1 MANERTLMNVT
12 IIEPESPPKVGGG
25 NRVAESSSPQQHAE
39 DSDGTALNPNG
50 SAIPDDEQQVPT
62 LIKPKK
68 TTKVSTFN
76 FQHPNSQ
83 RRLAHQR
90 ANL

>member
-50 SAIPDDEQQVPT
+50 SAIPDDEQRVPT

-68 TTKVSTFN
+68 TTKYQLSTSK
-76 FQHPNSQ
+76 QPKKTGASTS
-83 RRLAHQR
+83 
-90 ANL
+90 

>member
-1 MANERTLMNVT
+1 MANERTLMKVT

-50 SAIPDDEQQVPT
+50 SAIPDDEQRVLT
-62 LIKPKK
+62 LQKLQKYQLSTSEQPKK
-68 TTKVSTFN
+68 TGAST
-76 FQHPNSQ
+76 S
-83 RRLAHQR
+83 
-90 ANL
+90 